1 MSYSEAAKTLQDDA
15 DHNGKGMWQM
25 MPDDQL
31 ARLSYEAGFFK
42 ARAAVLTLEVEALTA
57 SVRELEN
64 TLQLQL
70 TEEINE
76 IS

>member
-1 MSYSEAAKTLQDDA
+1 MNYSEAAKTLQDDA

-42 ARAAVLTLEVEALTA
+42 ARAAVLTLEIESLNAYIK
-57 SVRELEN
+57 ELQN
-64 TLQLQL
+64 TMQL
-70 TEEINE
+70 TEEIG
-76 IS
+76 